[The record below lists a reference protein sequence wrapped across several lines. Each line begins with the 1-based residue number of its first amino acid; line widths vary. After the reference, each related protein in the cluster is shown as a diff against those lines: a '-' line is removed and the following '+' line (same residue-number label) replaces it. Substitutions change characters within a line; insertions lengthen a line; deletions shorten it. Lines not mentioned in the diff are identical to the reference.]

1 MEKDVT
7 ENTYLFTV
15 GYFVGGRSKNDPFF
29 HLSQRE
35 SQSLKS
41 VAETYTAPLDLKMA
55 LIQTNKDLISKGI
68 KEFNILLNQQ
78 VFSDP
83 AISEEAMV
91 TVVNDW
97 VSFYINYYKKQ
108 LSGEQDEQDKALQ
121 EFRQELNTLSASFLD
136 KYRNFLKSS

>member
-1 MEKDVT
+1 
-7 ENTYLFTV
+7 
-15 GYFVGGRSKNDPFF
+15 
-29 HLSQRE
+29 
-35 SQSLKS
+35 
-41 VAETYTAPLDLKMA
+41 MA

-68 KEFNILLNQQ
+68 KEFNTLLNQQ

-108 LSGEQDEQDKALQ
+108 LSGEQQEQDKFLQ
-121 EFRQELNTLSASFLD
+121 EFRQELDTLSASFLE
-136 KYRNFLKSS
+136 KYRNFLKSREPPHTLPFS